1 MKDVKLC
8 IAALTG
14 TPYLSKV
21 DKKGCMTDKRRPLER
36 EEILKAKKLD
46 GVYRKKTKNVVTLE
60 TKTLID
66 LHKDHPTMVGEEDII
81 KHSG

>member
-21 DKKGCMTDKRRPLER
+21 DKKGCMTDKRIPLER
-36 EEILKAKKLD
+36 EEILKFIHEWAESESERTGCNTISITADGKK
-46 GVYRKKTKNVVTLE
+46 VLE
-60 TKTLID
+60 ITVCK
-66 LHKDHPTMVGEEDII
+66 
-81 KHSG
+81 

>member
-8 IAALTG
+8 IAALSG

-36 EEILKAKKLD
+36 EETLKFIHEWSESESERTGCNTISITADGKK
-46 GVYRKKTKNVVTLE
+46 VLE
-60 TKTLID
+60 ITVCK
-66 LHKDHPTMVGEEDII
+66 
-81 KHSG
+81 

>member
-21 DKKGCMTDKRRPLER
+21 DKKGCMTYNRRPLER
-36 EEILKAKKLD
+36 EEILKFIHEWAESESERTGCNTISITADGKK
-46 GVYRKKTKNVVTLE
+46 VLE
-60 TKTLID
+60 ITVCK
-66 LHKDHPTMVGEEDII
+66 
-81 KHSG
+81 

>member
-1 MKDVKLC
+1 MEDVKLC

-36 EEILKAKKLD
+36 EEILKFIHEWAESESERTGCNTISITADGKK
-46 GVYRKKTKNVVTLE
+46 VLE
-60 TKTLID
+60 ITVCK
-66 LHKDHPTMVGEEDII
+66 
-81 KHSG
+81 

>member
-14 TPYLSKV
+14 TPYLSIV

-36 EEILKAKKLD
+36 EEILKFIHEWAESESERTGCNTISITADGKK
-46 GVYRKKTKNVVTLE
+46 VLE
-60 TKTLID
+60 ITVCK
-66 LHKDHPTMVGEEDII
+66 
-81 KHSG
+81 

>member
-36 EEILKAKKLD
+36 EEILKFIHEWAESESERTRCNTISITADGKK
-46 GVYRKKTKNVVTLE
+46 VLE
-60 TKTLID
+60 ITVCK
-66 LHKDHPTMVGEEDII
+66 
-81 KHSG
+81 

>member
-21 DKKGCMTDKRRPLER
+21 DKNGCMTDKRRPLER
-36 EEILKAKKLD
+36 EEVLKFIHEWSEAEAERTGDNTISITAGGKK
-46 GVYRKKTKNVVTLE
+46 VLE
-60 TKTLID
+60 ITVCEQFKSE
-66 LHKDHPTMVGEEDII
+66 HK
-81 KHSG
+81 